1 MARGEVLAFLDADC
15 VADSGWLGALLPAFQ
30 DPQVGAAAGRVSS
43 TPPDTV
49 AELFSGLYTLQTPQE
64 PVRCTRWTPTGGGFS
79 TSNLAVRRRLA
90 VELGGFCETWI
101 PGEDHDLCAR
111 IYVAG
116 YAIQYVPQAAVL
128 HQHRTTLRA
137 MLRQAF
143 VFGQGHPLLMRRHLP
158 HVLWVDLPGRSF
170 AWEGFPV
177 PGWIDLASADKKFLG
192 LLMAG
197 LLAPQALV
205 LTLAYLGYLCWD
217 ASHRIRRRNLQG
229 SSWAPP
235 ALAGCLLAKSAAMSV
250 GRWWGSVK
258 YGAICI

>member
-1 MARGEVLAFLDADC
+1 V
-15 VADSGWLGALLPAFQ
+15 
-30 DPQVGAAAGRVSS
+30 
-43 TPPDTV
+43 
-49 AELFSGLYTLQTPQE
+49 ELFSSLYTLQTPQE

-79 TSNLAVRRRLA
+79 TSNLAVRRHLA
-90 VELGGFCETWI
+90 LDLGGFEEYWI

-116 YAIQYVPQAAVL
+116 YVIQYVPQAVVL
-128 HQHRTTLRA
+128 HQHRTTFRA

-143 VFGQGHPLLMRRHLP
+143 VFGQGHPFLMRRHLQ

-170 AWEGFPV
+170 AWEGSPV
-177 PGWIDLASADKKFLG
+177 PGWLDLASADKKLLG

-217 ASHRIRRRNLQG
+217 ASHRVRRRNFRG
-229 SSWAPP
+229 SSWALP
-235 ALAGCLLAKSAAMSV
+235 ALAGCLLAKSAAMTA
-250 GRWWGSVK
+250 GRWWGSMK
-258 YGAICI
+258 YGALCL